1 MTEGTQPELYQEKEI
16 EEMFDTKF
24 LPTLLSLFR
33 RIKEQMFANEE
44 IACLCAYL
52 KLEVTDFG
60 KEYTYSQLKNE
71 GKVLLQL
78 IPYKPQP
85 VEQLDVEKNPAQD
98 A

>member
-1 MTEGTQPELYQEKEI
+1 MTQDTHPELYDPKEI

-33 RIKEQMFANEE
+33 RIKEKMFPTEE
-44 IACLCAYL
+44 LACLCAYL
-52 KLEVTDFG
+52 QLEVTDFN
-60 KEYTYSQLKNE
+60 KEYTYNQLKGE
-71 GKVLLQL
+71 GKVKLQL

-85 VEQLDVEKNPAQD
+85 VEQLDVENNPTKD